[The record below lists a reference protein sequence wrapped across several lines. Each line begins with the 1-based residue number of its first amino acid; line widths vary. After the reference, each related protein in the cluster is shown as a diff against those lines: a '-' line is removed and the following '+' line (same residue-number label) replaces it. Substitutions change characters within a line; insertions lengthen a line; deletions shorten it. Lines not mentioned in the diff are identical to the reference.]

1 MTKVRIF
8 TSIGSDQYIVGMEFV
23 VRNYDGEETVSVMA
37 DSNLSSSEY
46 TTEEYDFDSD
56 KVLIGFQI
64 IFGRDESLDPNF
76 WTLRKMALIYDDVD
90 APEDTINEF
99 SSPEGR
105 KPILYYRRGG
115 RERTMGILNMKLNL
129 KPSGEASYSLASGTS
144 WSDTLEVEMYFDDY
158 HVNNINV
165 TITDPFLD
173 LSTGDHN
180 DVIIVR
186 VTPDS
191 HTYLAWDMPI
201 TLRVLCHFT

>member
-1 MTKVRIF
+1 MNASYDESASVGESITIPNGLMTKVRIF

-23 VRNYDGEETVSVMA
+23 VRNYDGEETVSIMA

-105 KPILYYRRGG
+105 KPILYYR
-115 RERTMGILNMKLNL
+115 
-129 KPSGEASYSLASGTS
+129 
-144 WSDTLEVEMYFDDY
+144 
-158 HVNNINV
+158 
-165 TITDPFLD
+165 
-173 LSTGDHN
+173 
-180 DVIIVR
+180 
-186 VTPDS
+186 
-191 HTYLAWDMPI
+191 
-201 TLRVLCHFT
+201 